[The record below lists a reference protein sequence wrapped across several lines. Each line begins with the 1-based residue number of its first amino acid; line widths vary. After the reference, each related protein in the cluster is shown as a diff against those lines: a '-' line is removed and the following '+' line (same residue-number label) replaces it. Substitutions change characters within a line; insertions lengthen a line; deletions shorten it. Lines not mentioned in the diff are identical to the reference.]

1 MFSCSVARL
10 SPLLGAV
17 KRLLFLGANCLEG
30 YHVARALARPKS
42 GPTLRLGRLWQ
53 TEASLEAPTFL
64 VSLSFPVPHF
74 TLGSYFF
81 ERLNAEYCLSDVNL
95 TVASPLHG
103 ESDPKAVFQDTKA
116 SLVRM
121 PLASASCRE
130 SQPLQPLRVPR
141 LIGSDTIKR
150 HAWGCETDSRRHAK
164 IAWLVHQDIAVF
176 TSSAA
181 P

>member
-1 MFSCSVARL
+1 MSFPFAGGSEAPAISWRKLPGGLPCGPCISTQIWTHTSAR
-10 SPLLGAV
+10 
-17 KRLLFLGANCLEG
+17 
-30 YHVARALARPKS
+30 
-42 GPTLRLGRLWQ
+42 Q
-53 TEASLEAPTFL
+53 TEANLEAPTFL
-64 VSLSFPVPHF
+64 VSLSFPVPNF

-81 ERLNAEYCLSDVNL
+81 ERLNPEYCLSDVNL

-103 ESDPKAVFQDTKA
+103 ESDPRAVFQDTKA

-164 IAWLVHQDIAVF
+164 NAWLVHQDIAVF